1 MANELT
7 LVDKVD
13 RLKEFLDKRME
24 QLAKALPANT
34 MEPHHFARVVVT
46 LCQRNLNLLECDKA
60 SLLGAVMQSAQLGL
74 SPDPVLGE
82 AWFVPFKGIVQF
94 IPGYKGL
101 VKLAW
106 QSGQVSK
113 IAARVVRAGDLFEYE
128 YGLKEK
134 LIHKPTA
141 PLTAELSHVYAVV
154 KIKGGDVNFTVM
166 TRQEVDAIKARSPAA
181 RKGGSPWHTDY
192 DAMAMK
198 TVLRRQCKTMPTSV
212 APRLQRAL
220 ALDEQA
226 ENGLKQHL
234 SKEFADGNEEKES
247 DESGEDFGALD
258 EGGSGES
265 GEASQGTRVVTQSP
279 RQRGDRGVPGKLSDD
294 EQALA
299 DAAREAESK

>member
-1 MANELT
+1 MSNELT
-7 LVDKVD
+7 LVDRID
-13 RLKEFLDKRME
+13 RLKEFLDKRMG

-60 SLLGAVMQSAQLGL
+60 SLLGSVMQSAQLGL

-113 IAARVVRAGDLFEYE
+113 IAARIVRQGDVFEYE

-141 PLTAELSHVYAVV
+141 PLTAAMTHVYAVV

-166 TRQEVDAIKARSPAA
+166 TREEVDAIKARSPAS
-181 RKGGSPWHTDY
+181 RKPGTPWHTDY

-198 TVLRRQCKTMPTSV
+198 TVLRRQCKTIPTSV
-212 APRLQRAL
+212 SPRLQRAL
-220 ALDEQA
+220 ALDELA
-226 ENGLKQHL
+226 ENGLKQHMGT
-234 SKEFADGNEEKES
+234 EFKDGNEEKET
-247 DESGEDFGALD
+247 DEGQDYFGALD
-258 EGGSGES
+258 EGGSEQGRET
-265 GEASQGTRVVTQSP
+265 SQGTGVVTQSP
-279 RQRGDRGVPGKLSDD
+279 GQRGDRGVSGKLSDE

-299 DAAREAESK
+299 DAARQAEK